1 MPRGE
6 SSGFPE
12 RVAGGVPREDHELDF
27 RDILPLHGLAYMGN
41 QLGCNTPMS
50 RGRTDSCVVNVASSS
65 VMTGEN
71 GAENVAIIGLRDK
84 ARGRVSFKE
93 PSDTFRR
100 IVDIVESHA
109 GARLPQCQQLGK
121 VVGSHQAYADRD
133 TGGGVCACGVS
144 VGVR

>member
-12 RVAGGVPREDHELDF
+12 RVSGGVPREDHELDF
-27 RDILPLHGLAYMGN
+27 CDILPLHGLAYMGN

-50 RGRTDSCVVNVASSS
+50 RGRTDSRVVNVASSS

-71 GAENVAIIGLRDK
+71 GAENAAIIGLRDK
-84 ARGRVSFKE
+84 ARGRVPFKE

-133 TGGGVCACGVS
+133 TGGGVCVCGVS
-144 VGVR
+144 VGIR